1 MVWSTT
7 YTAITWHLDTS
18 SDKGASSS
26 SRSTSIVLHVFVSL
40 AIWWSWICSVLRT
53 FTHSWLIYESHFLQ
67 KQDNSRM
74 IILADKLST
83 ITWWTVQMFGIGLKL
98 KLPSLGIK
106 SRNKKAVSGKQI
118 LSAPNSGSLKDSK
131 DVRSLENSQSNGH
144 QIPKTLSSISF
155 VIGDLSPFLRLKKIA
170 QMCNL
175 SPILSLKQRVTK
187 SSWYQIGVYTFFF
200 TSN

>member
-131 DVRSLENSQSNGH
+131 YVRSLENSQS
-144 QIPKTLSSISF
+144 T
-155 VIGDLSPFLRLKKIA
+155 
-170 QMCNL
+170 
-175 SPILSLKQRVTK
+175 VTK
-187 SSWYQIGVYTFFF
+187 SLKPCHQFLLLLGIYPPFSDWRK
-200 TSN
+200 

>member
-18 SDKGASSS
+18 SDKGASSSS

-131 DVRSLENSQSNGH
+131 DVRSLENSQS
-144 QIPKTLSSISF
+144 T
-155 VIGDLSPFLRLKKIA
+155 
-170 QMCNL
+170 
-175 SPILSLKQRVTK
+175 VTK
-187 SSWYQIGVYTFFF
+187 SLKPCHQFLLLLGIYPPFSDWRK
-200 TSN
+200 